1 MSARRE
7 RSPTV
12 LLIGTLDTKGKE
24 YAYLR
29 DRIREREVDV
39 LLIDAGILDDPLT
52 EPDVTRQE
60 VAAAAG
66 ADVRALADARDRS
79 TAIEAMSRGA
89 AEIVLR
95 LHAEGRFDAVGALG
109 GTGGTALA
117 THAMQ
122 RLPVG
127 VPKLMVSTAAS
138 GDTSRYFGPVD
149 VTMMHS
155 VVDIAGLNTIL
166 TRILRNAASALV
178 GMATAT
184 APPPGEERPLIV
196 ASMFGVTTPCV
207 TVARERLEELGYE
220 VLVFHQVGLGGHSL
234 EEVVKTGAVVGVLDV
249 TLSGLADEIAGGIWP
264 AGPERLEAAGRLGIP
279 MVVSPGA
286 LDFVTIGPPEPLP
299 ARFAGRPL
307 YVHDNVL
314 AATRTTPEECLQIA
328 AALAHKLNAA
338 TGPTALFVP
347 LRGLSVLSTEG
358 QVLYDPEADDA
369 LFSALRELVDRS
381 KVEMHEVD
389 VDINHP
395 TFALAMAERL
405 HEFVTR

>member
-39 LLIDAGILDDPLT
+39 LLDRRGILDDPLT

-178 GMATAT
+178 GMATAHG
-184 APPPGEERPLIV
+184 ASARRGEAVDRRLDVRRDDAVCDGGARAAGGARLRGARLPPGRPRRPL
-196 ASMFGVTTPCV
+196 
-207 TVARERLEELGYE
+207 
-220 VLVFHQVGLGGHSL
+220 
-234 EEVVKTGAVVGVLDV
+234 
-249 TLSGLADEIAGGIWP
+249 AGGGGEDRRRRRR
-264 AGPERLEAAGRLGIP
+264 ARRHAVGAGRRDRRRHLACGP
-279 MVVSPGA
+279 RAARGRRPPGHPDGRLARRRSTSSPSA
-286 LDFVTIGPPEPLP
+286 RPSRCPPASQGDRSTCTTTSSPRRGRL
-299 ARFAGRPL
+299 RRSAGRSRPPS
-307 YVHDNVL
+307 
-314 AATRTTPEECLQIA
+314 RT
-328 AALAHKLNAA
+328 
-338 TGPTALFVP
+338 
-347 LRGLSVLSTEG
+347 S
-358 QVLYDPEADDA
+358 
-369 LFSALRELVDRS
+369 
-381 KVEMHEVD
+381 
-389 VDINHP
+389 
-395 TFALAMAERL
+395 
-405 HEFVTR
+405 